1 MILLLL
7 LVLRRWGGLRRLLW
21 PQTALLD
28 QSGLLPSSL
37 MVIGVVVVS
46 FVKPMAFSR
55 YFVVLLPALVPVL
68 AVQIGALE
76 LNRFG
81 RGCGL
86 VVLVLLLASWWG
98 RGS

>member
-1 MILLLL
+1 
-7 LVLRRWGGLRRLLW
+7 
-21 PQTALLD
+21 
-28 QSGLLPSSL
+28 

-76 LNRFG
+76 LIASAAAVLCWCCCWPAG
-81 RGCGL
+81 GVRG
-86 VVLVLLLASWWG
+86 
-98 RGS
+98 

>member
-1 MILLLL
+1 MALTLLLL
-7 LVLRRWGGLRRLLW
+7 LVLQRWGGLRRLPW

-55 YFVVLLPALVPVL
+55 YFVVLLPLWCPSWRCRSVL
-68 AVQIGALE
+68 W
-76 LNRFG
+76 
-81 RGCGL
+81 
-86 VVLVLLLASWWG
+86 S
-98 RGS
+98 